1 MMCFPQQMQTHMHHV
16 VGRLKKR
23 WMAAVACVLCNCCC
37 RSAVNVEP
45 TRTESANEG
54 PSCYA
59 ACDPFDVCLMRC
71 ANRDNVYHVGE
82 SSL

>member
-1 MMCFPQQMQTHMHHV
+1 MP
-16 VGRLKKR
+16 
-23 WMAAVACVLCNCCC
+23 WMAALTCVLCVDCC

-71 ANRDNVYHVGE
+71 AICKNDEHHVDKNR
-82 SSL
+82 L